1 MMDNAP
7 ISYKIT
13 EFIKNIDILNDEGS
27 WEIAFDKTNAN
38 SFRSNCFQLL

>member
-1 MMDNAP
+1 MMDNAL

-13 EFIKNIDILNDEGS
+13 DLINNIDILNDEGS

-38 SFRSNCFQLL
+38 SFRSNLF